1 MILEMISERL
11 VSSLVS
17 KMLAKHGYKLKPQC
31 MEVKAGRPWHSHWPT
46 NLNKWLAPGSV
57 SKHCLK
63 KQSRKQLREPEVD
76 LWPPQVY
83 AQLSVK
89 HTHRDKERLRLRLI
103 LKAESTLTLMSGIQ

>member
-1 MILEMISERL
+1 MILEMISEWL
-11 VSSLVS
+11 LSSLVS
-17 KMLAKHGYKLKPQC
+17 KMLARHVYKLKPQL

-76 LWPPQVY
+76 LWLPQVY
-83 AQLSVK
+83 AQLSVN
-89 HTHRDKERLRLRLI
+89 THRETK
-103 LKAESTLTLMSGIQ
+103 KG